1 MNKLF
6 GTEMLYTDAAE
17 LLDLMAPDS
26 LLSAGVEGAAANGEA
41 EFAYRLAAA
50 ATIYGGSSE
59 IIRSVIAQQALGL
72 PRSRS

>member
-6 GTEMLYTDAAE
+6 GTETLLTDAAD

-26 LLSAGVEGAAANGEA
+26 LLRAGVEGAAAGGEA

-50 ATIYGGSSE
+50 STVYGGSSE
-59 IIRSVIAQQALGL
+59 IIRSIIAQQALGL

>member
-6 GTEMLYTDAAE
+6 GTEMLCADGCD

-26 LLSAGVEGAAANGEA
+26 LLLAGVEGSAADGEA
-41 EFAYRLAAA
+41 QFAYRLGAA

-59 IIRSVIAQQALGL
+59 IIRSLIAQQALGL